1 MELKISG
8 NPIILLLKSIQL
20 DGINY
25 LCFDNLNILF
35 LNGYSFKSAYSESK
49 ISEGGAIEQ
58 HKEPSY
64 TTWKIREDGEHIQT
78 LDYIFYHS
86 PDSFM
91 FGQDDITAEEDTNED
106 NINYNELQ
114 DESQFTSQSHCSNI
128 KVEKVLEFPTGEQ
141 ISSDRVPSLAYAS
154 DHFSLIADFKI
165 KSSVSE
171 LEE

>member
-1 MELKISG
+1 M
-8 NPIILLLKSIQL
+8 NR
-20 DGINY
+20 
-25 LCFDNLNILF
+25 
-35 LNGYSFKSAYSESK
+35 YSFKSAYSESK
-49 ISEGGAIEQ
+49 ITESGATEQ
-58 HKEPSY
+58 QKEPSY

-86 PDSFM
+86 PDSCM
-91 FGQDDITAEEDTNED
+91 FGQDISAEDTED
-106 NINYNELQ
+106 NIHYNELQ
-114 DESQFTSQSHCSNI
+114 DESQFTSQSLCSNI

-141 ISSDRVPSLAYAS
+141 ISADRVPSLAYAS